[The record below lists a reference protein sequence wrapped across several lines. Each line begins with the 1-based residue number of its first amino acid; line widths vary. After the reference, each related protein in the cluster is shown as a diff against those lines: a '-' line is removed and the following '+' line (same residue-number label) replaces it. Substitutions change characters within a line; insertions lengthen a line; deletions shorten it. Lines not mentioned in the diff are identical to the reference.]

1 MTQRRRLLTGSVPLL
16 PLERV
21 PSSVHHAHS
30 CLYPEDPCVFGFPGT
45 DSPKYVWPELPGPG
59 EYSGRELLDSRGL
72 GIENGDEHPS
82 RKSLVLTHPSL
93 SGDCDPPH
101 VLSDFCLSMPCFA
114 FVSHSL
120 QVHVSLPLL
129 CLLILLAACTLLR
142 CFLPL
147 LPSAAFKCG
156 C

>member
-1 MTQRRRLLTGSVPLL
+1 MLTVVCILKILVSLASLGLILRSMCGRSSQALVSTQEENCWTAGVWALKTEMSTHLGSPW
-16 PLERV
+16 
-21 PSSVHHAHS
+21 SSLILHY
-30 CLYPEDPCVFGFPGT
+30 LGT
-45 DSPKYVWPELPGPG
+45 V
-59 EYSGRELLDSRGL
+59 
-72 GIENGDEHPS
+72 
-82 RKSLVLTHPSL
+82 T
-93 SGDCDPPH
+93 PPH